1 MSFQIELPENRS
13 IQLRFDE
20 QLSLAEFEDFCS
32 RHPELLVEREPDGQL
47 TVRSPVHLLSG
58 GQESDVGFYL
68 NLFVKPRKLGRVYSP
83 STGFALPDGSLR
95 SADAAFV
102 STAQLA
108 QLAEAEKHRF
118 ARLVPELVI
127 EIRSDT
133 GKLGKLLTKMRDTWI
148 GNGVRL
154 AWLIDP
160 KNRVSY
166 IYRADGSE
174 EIVTGFDK
182 VLDGEDLLPGFGL
195 ELAELEV

>member
-32 RHPELLVEREPDGQL
+32 RHPELIVEREPDGQL
-47 TVRSPVHLLSG
+47 TVMSPVHLLSG

-83 STGFALPDGSLR
+83 STGFTLPDGSLR

-108 QLAEAEKHRF
+108 QLADAEKHRF

-133 GKLGKLLTKMRDTWI
+133 DKLGKLLTKMRDTWI

-174 EIVTGFDK
+174 EVVTGFDR
-182 VLDGEDLLPGFGL
+182 VLDGEDVLPGFGL
-195 ELAELEV
+195 ELAQLEV

>member
-32 RHPELLVEREPDGQL
+32 RHPELIVEREPDGQL
-47 TVRSPVHLLSG
+47 TVMSPVHLLSG

-83 STGFALPDGSLR
+83 STGFTLPDGSLR

-108 QLAEAEKHRF
+108 QLADAEKHRF

-133 GKLGKLLTKMRDTWI
+133 DKLGKLLTKMRDTWI

-174 EIVTGFDK
+174 EIVTGFDR
-182 VLDGEDLLPGFGL
+182 VLDGEDVLPGFGL
-195 ELAELEV
+195 ELAQLEV

>member
-1 MSFQIELPENRS
+1 MSFQIELPEHRS
-13 IQLRFDE
+13 VQLRFDE

-32 RHPELLVEREPDGQL
+32 RHPELIVEREPDGQL
-47 TVRSPVHLLSG
+47 TVMSPVHLLSG

-83 STGFALPDGSLR
+83 STGFTLPDGSLR

-108 QLAEAEKHRF
+108 QLADAEKHRF

-133 GKLGKLLTKMRDTWI
+133 DKLGKLLTKMRETWI

-182 VLDGEDLLPGFGL
+182 VLDGEDVLPGFGL